1 MCEITTQEIDDAVEW
16 AQKLKETTEEF
27 IDIAD
32 GINNA
37 ARNRLEDERGIDI
50 DSTRWVPLDDIPL
63 GEEELRAKDVIPS
76 LKTAIR
82 TLEDLSEGK
91 IPATKVTE
99 KYQEAIEVLHNVES
113 TLQDVG
119 AEEVIKANQ
128 VSDGDNF
135 Y

>member
-50 DSTRWVPLDDIPL
+50 DSTCRVPLDDIPL
-63 GEEELRAKDVIPS
+63 GEEELRAKDEIPS

-82 TLEDLSEGK
+82 TLEDLSEDK

-99 KYQEAIEVLHNVES
+99 KFQEAIEVLHNVES

-119 AEEVIKANQ
+119 AEEVIKAYQ
-128 VSDGDNF
+128 VSDGKNF